1 MESKE
6 LREFPDLSPVA
17 FQHPGDIQA
26 IENLRKV
33 PLLAPLLK
41 VISGSFFEKQ
51 MRVMSISN
59 SVRLGPKQGQTIY
72 EKFVKAATIL
82 DLPKLPEIYV
92 NNQYILNAY
101 AFGIEKYQITLFS
114 GLIDALN
121 EEELMAVIGH
131 ELGHV
136 KCDHMLYK
144 TMAHILRVFGVAFL
158 NRLLPAGT
166 GTLAAIPLL
175 LAVLHWER
183 MAEFSCDRAALLVA
197 QDKDV
202 VASALSKLAGGS
214 HRILPEIN
222 LEGII
227 EQAKEYEDT
236 SGDLIEEL
244 FKVNLMLLQTHPF
257 PVIRAKEI
265 LEWGDS
271 EYYQSIIAGNYIRN
285 GAGAPAAAKYAE
297 PVSKICPKCR
307 RISNQAAQ
315 ICLACGTSLRQA
327 GLICTNC
334 HIKVFS
340 TWQTCPRCG
349 SQLASPREEKTAVA

>member
-17 FQHPGDIQA
+17 FQHPRDIQA
-26 IENLRKV
+26 TENLRKV

-41 VISGSFFEKQ
+41 LISGSFFEKQ

-72 EKFVKAATIL
+72 DKFVKAATIL
-82 DLPKLPEIYV
+82 DLPDLPEIYV
-92 NNQYILNAY
+92 SNQYILNAY

-121 EEELMAVIGH
+121 EEELLAVIGH

-166 GTLAAIPLL
+166 GTLASISLL

-183 MAEFSCDRAALLVA
+183 MAELSCDRAALLVA

-214 HRILPEIN
+214 QRILPEIN
-222 LEGII
+222 LEGIL
-227 EQAKEYEDT
+227 EQAEEYEDT
-236 SGDLIEEL
+236 SGGLIEEL
-244 FKVNLMLLQTHPF
+244 FKVNLMLVQTHPF

-265 LEWGDS
+265 LEWGNA
-271 EYYQSIIAGNYIRN
+271 EQYQSIMAGDYVRN

-297 PVSKICPKCR
+297 PVSKVCPNCR
-307 RISNQAAQ
+307 RVSNHAAQ
-315 ICLACGTSLRQA
+315 FCLACGGSLRQA
-327 GLICTNC
+327 GLICTKC

-340 TWQTCPRCG
+340 TWRTCPGCG
-349 SQLASPREEKTAVA
+349 SQLTTPSEKEVALA